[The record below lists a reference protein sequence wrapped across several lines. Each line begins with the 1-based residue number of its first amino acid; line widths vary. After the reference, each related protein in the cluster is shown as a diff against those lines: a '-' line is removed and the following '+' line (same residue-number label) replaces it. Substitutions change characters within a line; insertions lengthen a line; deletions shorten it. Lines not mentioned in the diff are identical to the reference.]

1 MLYTI
6 GYDGIGILDIT
17 DSVPTLVDYGGR
29 GGTMITVDNGLT
41 AISNGNSIHLYDLQ
55 DYTVNEIIADATN
68 SDNSTLQNYPNP
80 FNPITTISY
89 HVASPAQ
96 VELSIYN
103 LLGQAVITL
112 VDEFQSTGP
121 QITSWNGQDR
131 HNQSVASGIYF
142 CRPRVGSNI
151 YSRKMLFVK

>member
-1 MLYTI
+1 
-6 GYDGIGILDIT
+6 
-17 DSVPTLVDYGGR
+17 
-29 GGTMITVDNGLT
+29 MIAVDNGLT

-55 DYTVNEIIADATN
+55 DYIASEMIADGSN
-68 SDNSTLQNYPNP
+68 SDNSILQNYPNP
-80 FNPITTISY
+80 FNPVTNISY

-103 LLGQAVITL
+103 LLGQAVIML
-112 VDEFQSTGP
+112 VDEFQSAGP
-121 QITSWNGQDR
+121 QDTSWNGQDT

-142 CRPRVGSNI
+142 CRLRVGSDI